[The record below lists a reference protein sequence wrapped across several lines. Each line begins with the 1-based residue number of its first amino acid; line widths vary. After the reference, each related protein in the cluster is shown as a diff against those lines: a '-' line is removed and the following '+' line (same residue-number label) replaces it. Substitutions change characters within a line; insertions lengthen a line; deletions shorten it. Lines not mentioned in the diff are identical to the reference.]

1 MTVKRP
7 LALYTGASLEELRSG
22 DTMSPD
28 LIYAPRNQT
37 LRWSNGGQG
46 NIGSLTSVTAMSF
59 RMAMVLPVA
68 TTRWRLLLSNYD
80 TFAATSK
87 TAMTLKKL
95 IYGDHSRTVTSP
107 GAESGDFVGS
117 AATDLVTTDQTIPG
131 DGTQY
136 ATPWVSTAGADQFSP
151 NVEKLIGI
159 GITCSSQTV
168 QYSAGR
174 CWRWTNSTSATTAA
188 TAASGATSTQ
198 SYVPLDV
205 ILEYDTTSSL
215 PAVWYFGD
223 SISEGVTAPRA
234 AALAP
239 TSIIRSPVNQWSRN
253 NGILVQ
259 NHSLYSLRADTLE
272 NWSRR
277 EVTRQPTTGATFDAA
292 VIALGTNDV
301 ANSRSLAQVQTSIM
315 SIVDDIR
322 TAIGTDKPIY
332 LANVPAHGQSAPIE
346 TVRLTVN
353 DWYAQLPYGVRGTCD
368 IDRTLRSTS
377 GGNTSDTTMMA
388 SDGVHPCFQGQAGLA
403 AMLRSSIGLPFRG

>member
-7 LALYTGASLEELRSG
+7 LALYSGEFKELVSG

-46 NIGSLTSVTAMSF
+46 NIGSLAAVTAMSF
-59 RMAMVLPVA
+59 RMALVLPVA

-136 ATPWVSTAGADQFSP
+136 ATPWVDTAGAAQFSP

-205 ILEYDTTSSL
+205 ILEYDTTSSA
-215 PAVWYFGD
+215 PCVWYFGD

-259 NHSLYSLRADTLE
+259 NHSLYALQAVTLE

-301 ANSRSLAQVQTSIM
+301 ANSRSLSQIQTSIM

-332 LANVPAHGQSAPIE
+332 LANVPAHGQISGIE
-346 TVRLTVN
+346 TTRLNVN
-353 DWYAQLPYGVRGTCD
+353 NWYAELPYGVRGTCD
-368 IDRTLRSTS
+368 IDTTLRKTAAS
-377 GGNTSDTTMMA
+377 NVSDGTLMA
-388 SDGVHPCFQGQAGLA
+388 SDGVHPAHQGQAALA
-403 AMLRSSIGLPFRG
+403 AMLRSSIALPYRG

>member
-1 MTVKRP
+1 MTVRRP
-7 LALYTGASLEELRSG
+7 LVTVSGGVQELPSG

-46 NIGSLTSVTAMSF
+46 NIGSLASVTAMSF
-59 RMAMVLPVA
+59 RMALVLPVG

-87 TAMTLKKL
+87 TSMTLKKL

-168 QYSAGR
+168 QYSTGR

-205 ILEYDTTSSL
+205 ILEYDTVPTSM

-239 TSIIRSPVNQWSRN
+239 TSIIRSPVNQWSRI

-259 NHSLYSLRADTLE
+259 SHALYALRADTLE

-301 ANSRSLAQVQTSIM
+301 ANSRSLAQIQTSIM

-332 LANVPAHGQSAPIE
+332 LANVPAHGQISGIE

-353 DWYAQLPYGVRGTCD
+353 DWYAQLPFGVRGTCD
-368 IDRTLRSTS
+368 IDTTLRKTAAS
-377 GGNTSDTTMMA
+377 NVSDGTLMA
-388 SDGVHPCFQGQAGLA
+388 SDGVHPSFQGQAALA
-403 AMLRSSIGLPFRG
+403 AMLRSSIALPYRG